1 MLKLKIPQATSKGFI
16 EVEPN
21 GAFDFSY
28 PTSTTRRGRV
38 QWGGHISPTITC
50 NPECI
55 YVYEVIHDSGNEG
68 KESR

>member
-1 MLKLKIPQATSKGFI
+1 MSLKLKIPQATEKGFI

-28 PTSTTRRGRV
+28 PTSKTRRGRV
-38 QWGGHISPTITC
+38 QMGGVITPTITC

-55 YVYEVIHDSGNEG
+55 YVYEVYNCSE
-68 KESR
+68 

>member
-1 MLKLKIPQATSKGFI
+1 MSLKLCIPQATKEGFI

-38 QWGGHISPTITC
+38 QMGGAVSPAITC
-50 NPECI
+50 VGAESI
-55 YVYEVIHDSGNEG
+55 YVYEVIYDSSDEG
-68 KESR
+68 